1 MGEFMKVL
9 VTGGG
14 GYLGSALVPLLLEE
28 GYEVTVLDRFF
39 FGKEA
44 FSELSTNKL
53 HLVKEDVRW
62 VCATIFEGIDAVVD
76 LAALCESSVGELLP
90 WKTMDINYLGRY
102 RMARFAKFNGVKKYI
117 MTSTSSVYGMQ
128 EGMLSETSNI
138 LPFNTYSQA
147 AAFLEQDVARL
158 NGVDFSTTIL
168 RPATYYGMSENMR
181 FDLPLNQITIH
192 AMKNAEILSIRD
204 GEKWRPM
211 VHVKDVANAILLVLK
226 TDSSIVKN
234 QVFNVGSDEQNYL
247 LGDLA
252 KFVTNVTGIKNSI
265 SYPNKEQRSHKLNF
279 LKIKETL
286 GFSPKY
292 TLEDGIKEIITAYDK
307 NNDIDSPET
316 YRLQYYKYLLDCN
329 KVSEEHSL
337 HSTIL

>member
-1 MGEFMKVL
+1 MKVL

-14 GYLGSALVPLLLEE
+14 GYLGSALVPMLLEE

-39 FGKEA
+39 FGKKSL
-44 FSELSTNKL
+44 SELPTNKL
-53 HLVKEDVRW
+53 HLVREDVRW
-62 VCATIFEGIDAVVD
+62 TCATIFEGIDAVVD
-76 LAALCESSVGELLP
+76 LAALCETSVGELLP

-102 RMARFAKFNGVKKYI
+102 RIARFAKFNGVKKYI

-128 EGMLSETSNI
+128 EGILNETSAISPNS
-138 LPFNTYSQA
+138 TYSEA
-147 AAFLEQDVARL
+147 AAFLEHGISRL

-168 RPATYYGMSENMR
+168 RPATYYGMSGNMR
-181 FDLPLNQITIH
+181 FDLPLNSITIH
-192 AMKNAEILSIRD
+192 AMKNAEIMKIRD

-226 TDSSIVKN
+226 ADSSIVKN

-247 LGDLA
+247 LGDLSE
-252 KFVTNVTGIKNSI
+252 FVTNATGIKNTI
-265 SYPNKEQRSHKLNF
+265 AYPNNEKRSHKLDF
-279 LKIKETL
+279 SKIKETL

-292 TLEDGIKEIITAYDK
+292 ALDDGIKEITAAYDK

-329 KVSEEHSL
+329 KVSEENSL
-337 HSTIL
+337 HGTIL